1 MTAPR
6 GGTMDAM
13 TDPAPEH
20 IETARLRR
28 SPRYGAFL
36 AAGAALGLLVALVLT
51 FAFDGTST
59 TSDAGVTYSTG
70 QVFGFLILVC
80 IPIGMAIGITVALIL
95 DRRLSRRTRDVL
107 IDHQHLLDEE

>member
-1 MTAPR
+1 
-6 GGTMDAM
+6 MDAM

-28 SPRYGAFL
+28 SPRYGVFL
-36 AAGAALGLLVALVLT
+36 AVGAALGLLLALILT
-51 FAFDGTST
+51 FAFDGTAD

-70 QVFGFLILVC
+70 QVFGFVALAC
-80 IPIGMAIGITVALIL
+80 IPIGMAVGITVALIL

-107 IDHQHLLDEE
+107 IDHQHVLDEE